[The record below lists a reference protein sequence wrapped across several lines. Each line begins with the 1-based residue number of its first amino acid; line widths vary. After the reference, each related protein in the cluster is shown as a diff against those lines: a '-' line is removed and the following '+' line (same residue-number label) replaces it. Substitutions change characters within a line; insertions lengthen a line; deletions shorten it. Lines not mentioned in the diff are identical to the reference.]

1 MGKNKLYKFAK
12 IETYNHVFQASFD
25 ERNRQ
30 DFPMKGQW
38 KKEFFKNNNPIVLE
52 LGCGKGE
59 YTVGLAELYPDKNF
73 IGMDIKG
80 ARLYT
85 GATQAL
91 KKELANVAF
100 IRAKIELI
108 TSFFTESEV
117 DEIWITFP
125 DPQMK
130 KTRKRL
136 TSSRFLHFYR
146 EILKSNGIVHLKTD
160 SNFLYTYTDA
170 LVGQNK
176 LPATINT
183 SDLYNSGIVDKVL
196 SIQTFYESQF
206 YEQGIP
212 IKYIK
217 FQLPEEIEIVEPD
230 IELEFDEYRS
240 YNRGSKMP
248 ANTKKVEGHENSI
261 GQGA

>member
-1 MGKNKLYKFAK
+1 MGKNKLFKFAK
-12 IETYNHVFQASFD
+12 LETYHHVFQASFD
-25 ERNRQ
+25 EPNRE
-30 DFPMKGQW
+30 DFHLKGQW
-38 KKEFFKNNNPIVLE
+38 KKEFFKNDNPLVLE

-59 YTVGLAELYPDKNF
+59 YTVGLGELYPDKNF
-73 IGMDIKG
+73 IGIDIKG
-80 ARLYT
+80 ARIYT

-91 KKELANVAF
+91 NKEMTNVAF

-108 TSFFTESEV
+108 TSFFAQNEI

-136 TSSRFLHFYR
+136 TSTRFLDFYR
-146 EILKSNGIVHLKTD
+146 EILKPNGLIHLKTD

-170 LVGQNK
+170 VVKENK
-176 LPATINT
+176 LPEEINT
-183 SDLYNSGIVDKVL
+183 TDLYKSDIVDKVL

-212 IKYIK
+212 IKYLR
-217 FQLPEEIEIVEPD
+217 FSVPEEIKLIEPEIE
-230 IELEFDEYRS
+230 IEFDSYRS

-248 ANTKKVEGHENSI
+248 EETKR
-261 GQGA
+261 

>member
-1 MGKNKLYKFAK
+1 MGKNKLFKFAK
-12 IETYNHVFQASFD
+12 LETYPHVFQAKFD
-25 ERNRQ
+25 ETNRT
-30 DFPMKGQW
+30 DFHMKGKW
-38 KKEFFKNNNPIVLE
+38 KQEFFKNDKPLVLE

-59 YTVGLAELYPDKNF
+59 YTVGLGELYPEKNF

-80 ARLYT
+80 ARIYT

-91 KKELANVAF
+91 NKEMNNVAF

-108 TSFFTESEV
+108 TSFFEKGEV

-130 KTRKRL
+130 KARKRL
-136 TSSRFLHFYR
+136 TSTRFLDFYR
-146 EILKSNGIVHLKTD
+146 EILKPNGILHLKTD

-170 LVGQNK
+170 VVKENK
-176 LPATINT
+176 LPAEINT
-183 SDLYNSGIVDKVL
+183 SDLYNSDVVDKVL
-196 SIQTFYESQF
+196 SIKTFYESQF

-217 FQLPEEIEIVEPD
+217 FHIPQDLTLVEPD
-230 IELEFDEYRS
+230 IEIEFDEYRS

-248 ANTKKVEGHENSI
+248 EQSKPSKS
-261 GQGA
+261 

>member
-12 IETYNHVFQASFD
+12 LETYNHVFQASFD

-38 KKEFFKNNNPIVLE
+38 KKKFFKNDNPLVLE

-59 YTVGLAELYPDKNF
+59 YTVGLAELYPYKNF

-85 GATQAL
+85 GATQSL
-91 KKELANVAF
+91 TKELKNVAF
-100 IRAKIELI
+100 VRAKIELI
-108 TSFFTESEV
+108 TSFFAENEV

-130 KTRKRL
+130 KARKRL
-136 TSSRFLHFYR
+136 TSTKFLYFYR
-146 EILKSNGIVHLKTD
+146 EILGSEGIIHLKTD

-170 LVGQNK
+170 LVEQNK
-176 LPATINT
+176 LPVFVNT
-183 SDLYNSGIVDKVL
+183 NDLYNSDIVDDVL
-196 SIQTFYESQF
+196 SIKTFYESQF

-212 IKYIK
+212 IKYLK
-217 FQLPEEIEIVEPD
+217 FVLPEGIQLIEPEV
-230 IELEFDEYRS
+230 ELEYDDYRS

-248 ANTKKVEGHENSI
+248 ENRRI
-261 GQGA
+261 GY

>member
-1 MGKNKLYKFAK
+1 MGKNKLFKFAK
-12 IETYNHVFQASFD
+12 LETYNHVFQVSFD
-25 ERNRQ
+25 EPDRE
-30 DFPMKGQW
+30 DFHMKGKW
-38 KKEFFKNNNPIVLE
+38 KKEFFKNDHPLVLE

-59 YTVGLAELYPDKNF
+59 YTVGLGELFPEKNF
-73 IGMDIKG
+73 IGIDIKG

-91 KKELANVAF
+91 KKGMNNVAF

-108 TSFFTESEV
+108 TSFFESDEV

-136 TSSRFLHFYR
+136 TSTRFMEFYKD
-146 EILKSNGIVHLKTD
+146 ILSPDGLVHLKTD

-170 LVGQNK
+170 VLKESK
-176 LPATINT
+176 LPEEVNT
-183 SDLYNSGIVDKVL
+183 EDLYKSDIVDKIL

-206 YEQGIP
+206 FEQGIP
-212 IKYIK
+212 IKYVRFKIPK
-217 FQLPEEIEIVEPD
+217 DVVLVEPD
-230 IELEFDEYRS
+230 VEIEFDTYRS
-240 YNRGSKMP
+240 FNRGAKMP
-248 ANTKKVEGHENSI
+248 ENKK
-261 GQGA
+261 

>member
-1 MGKNKLYKFAK
+1 MGKNKLFKFAK
-12 IETYNHVFQASFD
+12 LETYHHVFQASFD
-25 ERNRQ
+25 EPSRE
-30 DFPMKGQW
+30 DFHMKGKW
-38 KKEFFKNNNPIVLE
+38 KQEFFKNDKPLVLE

-59 YTVGLAELYPDKNF
+59 YTVGLGELYPDKNF

-80 ARLYT
+80 ARIYT

-91 KKELANVAF
+91 DKDMDNVAF

-108 TSFFTESEV
+108 TSFFAKGEV

-136 TSSRFLHFYR
+136 TSTRFLDFYR
-146 EILKSNGIVHLKTD
+146 EILKPDGILHLKTD

-170 LVGQNK
+170 VVSENQ
-176 LPATINT
+176 LPAEINT
-183 SDLYNSGIVDKVL
+183 SDLYNSEVVDKVL
-196 SIQTFYESQF
+196 SIKTFYESQF

-212 IKYIK
+212 IKYIRFTIPQNK
-217 FQLPEEIEIVEPD
+217 ELIEPEIEI
-230 IELEFDEYRS
+230 EFDEYRS
-240 YNRGSKMP
+240 YNRGAKMP
-248 ANTKKVEGHENSI
+248 EDTKTPKS
-261 GQGA
+261 

>member
-1 MGKNKLYKFAK
+1 MGKNKLFKFAK
-12 IETYNHVFQASFD
+12 LETYPHVFQAKFD
-25 ERNRQ
+25 EPNRE
-30 DFPMKGQW
+30 DFYMKGKW
-38 KKEFFKNNNPIVLE
+38 RTDFFKNDNPIVLE

-59 YTVGLAELYPDKNF
+59 YTVGLGELYPDKNF

-80 ARLYT
+80 ARIYT

-91 KKELANVAF
+91 NKQMNNVAF

-108 TSFFTESEV
+108 TSFFAAGEV

-136 TSSRFLHFYR
+136 TSTKFLDFYR
-146 EILKSNGIVHLKTD
+146 EILNDAGIIHLKTD

-170 LVGQNK
+170 VVKENN
-176 LPATINT
+176 LPAEVNT
-183 SDLYNSGIVDKVL
+183 EDLYNSHTVDNVL
-196 SIQTFYESQF
+196 SIKTFYESQF

-217 FQLPEEIEIVEPD
+217 FKVPHNIELVEPD
-230 IELEFDEYRS
+230 IEIEFDTYRS

-248 ANTKKVEGHENSI
+248 EETKK
-261 GQGA
+261 

>member
-1 MGKNKLYKFAK
+1 VGKNKLFKFAK
-12 IETYNHVFQASFD
+12 LETYDHVFQVSFD
-25 ERNRQ
+25 EPDRE
-30 DFPMKGQW
+30 DFYLKGQW
-38 KKEFFKNNNPIVLE
+38 NTKFFKNDHPLVLE

-80 ARLYT
+80 ARLYS

-91 KKELANVAF
+91 NKKMDNVAF

-108 TSFFTESEV
+108 TSFFAHDEI

-136 TSSRFLHFYR
+136 TSTRFLEFYK
-146 EILKSNGIVHLKTD
+146 EILKPNGTIHLKTD

-170 LVGQNK
+170 VINENK
-176 LPATINT
+176 LPVEVNT
-183 SDLYNSGIVDKVL
+183 SDLYHSDLVDKIL
-196 SIQTFYESQF
+196 SIKTFYESQF

-212 IKYIK
+212 IKYIRFNVPK
-217 FQLPEEIEIVEPD
+217 DMVLVEPD

-248 ANTKKVEGHENSI
+248 EHTKAK
-261 GQGA
+261 

>member
-1 MGKNKLYKFAK
+1 VGKNKLYKFAK
-12 IETYNHVFQASFD
+12 LETYNHVFQASFD
-25 ERNRQ
+25 EPNRE
-30 DFPMKGQW
+30 DFHMKGKW
-38 KKEFFKNNNPIVLE
+38 KQDFFKNNNPLVLE

-59 YTVGLAELYPDKNF
+59 YSVGLAELYPEKNF

-91 KKELANVAF
+91 NKELSNVAF

-108 TSFFTESEV
+108 DSFFADNEV

-136 TSSRFLHFYR
+136 TSTRFLEFYKG
-146 EILKSNGIVHLKTD
+146 ILCEEGIIHLKTD

-170 LVGQNK
+170 LVKENN
-176 LPATINT
+176 LPTEINT
-183 SDLYNSGIVDKVL
+183 NDLYNSDIVDKVL
-196 SIQTFYESQF
+196 SIKTFYESQF

-217 FQLPEEIEIVEPD
+217 FKVPKEQKLIEPDVEIE
-230 IELEFDEYRS
+230 FDTYRS
-240 YNRGSKMP
+240 FNRGSKMP
-248 ANTKKVEGHENSI
+248 EHTKKKEGNL
-261 GQGA
+261 

>member
-1 MGKNKLYKFAK
+1 VGKNKLYKFAK
-12 IETYNHVFQASFD
+12 LETYDHVFQAKFD
-25 ERNRQ
+25 EPNRE
-30 DFPMKGQW
+30 DFYMKGKW
-38 KKEFFKNNNPIVLE
+38 KKEFFKNDNPLVLE

-59 YTVGLAELYPDKNF
+59 YTVGLGELYPDKNF

-80 ARLYT
+80 ARIYT

-91 KKELANVAF
+91 NKEMTNIAF

-108 TSFFTESEV
+108 TSFFEADEV

-136 TSSRFLHFYR
+136 TSTRFLDFYR
-146 EILKSNGIVHLKTD
+146 EILKPNGIIHLKTD

-170 LVGQNK
+170 VVKENK
-176 LPATINT
+176 LPAEINT
-183 SDLYNSGIVDKVL
+183 DDLYNSHIVDKVL
-196 SIQTFYESQF
+196 SIKTFYESQF

-212 IKYIK
+212 IKYIRFHIPGDIK
-217 FQLPEEIEIVEPD
+217 LVEPD
-230 IELEFDEYRS
+230 IEIEFDVYRS
-240 YNRGSKMP
+240 YNRGAKMP
-248 ANTKKVEGHENSI
+248 PETKNTK
-261 GQGA
+261 A